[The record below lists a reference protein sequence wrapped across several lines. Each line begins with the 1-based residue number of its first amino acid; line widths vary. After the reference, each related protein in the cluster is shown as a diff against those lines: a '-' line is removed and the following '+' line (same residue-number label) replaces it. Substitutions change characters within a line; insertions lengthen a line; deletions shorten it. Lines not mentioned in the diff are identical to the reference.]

1 MLLDTDRRSRR
12 ASTAAPS
19 VGVAGCRPGLVG
31 RVTRCMGVSIVTT
44 VISVTILAATTAG
57 LGWAAWVAN
66 VTATAVATVPSYHL
80 NRRWTWGKRDASS
93 LWREIMPFW
102 VLSFAG
108 LVLSTIAV
116 ALTASWT
123 SGVHFTP
130 PLLHTVVLVAAHLS
144 GFALLWV
151 AQFVL
156 LEKVLFADRGPTF
169 GAGAGQLEV
178 ATAASGGFDRSAPR
192 A

>member
-1 MLLDTDRRSRR
+1 MLLDTDRRSLR
-12 ASTAAPS
+12 TTTGAP
-19 VGVAGCRPGLVG
+19 VAGLVPCRPGLVG
-31 RVTRCMGVSIVTT
+31 RLTRCMGVSIITT

-93 LWREIMPFW
+93 LWREIAPFW

-123 SGVHFTP
+123 SGAHLSP

-144 GFALLWV
+144 GFGILWV

-156 LEKVLFADRGPTF
+156 LEKVLFADRVP
-169 GAGAGQLEV
+169 AYAPRQLEV
-178 ATAASGGFDRSAPR
+178 ATGASPRLEGSAPP